1 MLGKARWRKSNCK
14 GAEAGVRAEEGRC
27 PAGPGWRG
35 SGLWCPDGRR
45 QGQESRGIRGTQD
58 ACGSMVA
65 LLPSTSPFPS
75 CAEPAVGCVAGRTR
89 EGWYSARLSVYL
101 KTLCYRNRS
110 SSFYWPAWR
119 DCTKAAPTTVPGGGD
134 TGERHRQSQGT
145 SVLFSDV
152 YSIPARG
159 LSG

>member
-1 MLGKARWRKSNCK
+1 MLGKVRWRKSNCK
-14 GAEAGVRAEEGRC
+14 GAEAGVRAEEGWC

-35 SGLWCPDGRR
+35 SGLWCPNGRQ

-65 LLPSTSPFPS
+65 PLPSASPFPS
-75 CAEPAVGCVAGRTR
+75 CAEPAVVCVAGRTR

-110 SSFYWPAWR
+110 SRFYWPAWR
-119 DCTKAAPTTVPGGGD
+119 DCTEAAP
-134 TGERHRQSQGT
+134 RHRPWGWRHGRKT
-145 SVLFSDV
+145 RTVTGDKRDV